1 VSVSSSVA
9 DPPPTAAR
17 GDVWQVGLAAAALL
31 VAFWP
36 TVLSMHGTW
45 TRITYSH
52 GYLVAPVVLWLA
64 WRRRRALVTAAGGAG
79 VVLVPI
85 ALLSL
90 VWLAAVATN
99 VQVIHQ
105 ALLPVIGMLWVAAV
119 GGWGAAR
126 RLLPAAVV
134 FLFAVPFWEILTRPL
149 QLMTIAVNGLGV
161 RILGIPAEIA
171 GEYIRIPSG
180 TFRVA
185 DSCSG
190 LRFFIVAFLLG
201 TLYAHLF
208 ESRWRTRFQIVAAAI
223 GLALISNWIRV
234 LGLVVIGHA
243 TEMQWEHL
251 EDHGFYGWVVFA
263 VVFSLFF
270 PLASFLQKRGGSRRR
285 PEETPPGG
293 GGLAAGAVPP
303 DRWEEEREAAGSGA
317 ASGQSWTGGDGD
329 EAATPQEAPSRL
341 LSGLR
346 GRLLLATALAVL
358 GPVTYG
364 LLRAAPASGAGEGGA
379 MASPESG
386 VWTVGPPPQG
396 PPLGWEP
403 DFPEPDRREAVTWTD
418 GSAELYGLTLWY
430 GSQRQGQEVVNAENR
445 LTSEGRIAADDLLW
459 LSDPDV
465 WVRQAFVQTE
475 TGVVVVWYWYRI
487 GGVKAVSPAKAKAL
501 ELWGFLRRRPS
512 ATLVTVSAAC
522 ESENCR
528 EEQTA
533 LRAFV
538 SGITTEEMKASMA
551 AASGPGGRPSAA
563 AGGPGAD

>member
-1 VSVSSSVA
+1 MSVSSSVV
-9 DPPPTAAR
+9 DSPPTAAR
-17 GDVWQVGLAAAALL
+17 DDAWPIGLAAAALL

-45 TRITYSH
+45 TRYTYSH

-64 WRRRRALVTAAGGAG
+64 WRRRDALVTAAGGAG
-79 VVLVPI
+79 VALVPLT
-85 ALLSL
+85 LLSL

-105 ALLPVIGMLWVAAV
+105 ALLPVMAILWVAAV
-119 GGWGAAR
+119 GGWAAAR

-149 QLMTIAVNGLGV
+149 QLLTIAVNGLGV

-208 ESRWRTRFQIVAAAI
+208 ESRWRTRVQVVAVAI
-223 GLALISNWIRV
+223 GLALVSNWIRV

-270 PLASFLQKRGGSRRR
+270 PLASLLQKRGASREQGEEEPSGVGGSSGV
-285 PEETPPGG
+285 ETPGERWDDGWEPAESAAGPGASSPGG
-293 GGLAAGAVPP
+293 Y
-303 DRWEEEREAAGSGA
+303 E
-317 ASGQSWTGGDGD
+317 GGDGAHAD
-329 EAATPQEAPSRL
+329 TPSGV

-346 GRLLLATALAVL
+346 GRLLLATALALL
-358 GPVTYG
+358 GPLTYG
-364 LLRAAPASGAGEGGA
+364 VLRAAPAPAAGGGGA
-379 MASPESG
+379 MAAPGSG
-386 VWTVGPPPQG
+386 AWTVGPEPAG

-403 DFPEPDRREAVTWTD
+403 DFPEPDRREVVTWTD

-430 GSQRQGQEVVNAENR
+430 RSQRQGAEVVNAENR

-475 TGVVVVWYWYRI
+475 AGVVVVWYWYRI

-538 SGITTEEMKASMA
+538 SGVTTEEMKASMA
-551 AASGPGGRPSAA
+551 AASRPGGRTPGGP
-563 AGGPGAD
+563 GGPGAD